1 MGVKGQHGKSP
12 DVDTPSPPTTSGE
25 RAGVRG
31 QRINQSQRPRNAKE
45 RRTEK
50 AKRRDSTKRLPLT
63 QPSPP
68 SQATGERASS
78 AASSAIAPRLLHW
91 YAKHGRSNLPWQ
103 HPRSA
108 YRVWLSEVMLQ
119 QTQVATVIPYF
130 LRFVEKFPD
139 LATLAAAP
147 LDDVFALWSGLGYY
161 SRARNLQRTAQLCVA
176 NHDGGLPRDPD
187 ALSALPGIGRSTAGA
202 ILAQAY
208 GLRFPI
214 LDGNVKRVLA
224 RWRGIEGWPGA
235 NAVNRKLWTIA
246 EKQTPS
252 RRIVDYTQ
260 AIMDLGATVCVR
272 SRPRCGDC
280 PLAGDCVA
288 LARGLTAKLPG
299 RKPARTIPTRST
311 VMLVL
316 RDAHGRLL
324 IERRPPTGVWAGLWS
339 LPEATDRA
347 AARRDAVRYGKINN
361 RSAFADLPPF
371 VHRFSHYRLEVTPFL
386 LQVAATTRIADEPD
400 RRWVQP
406 EQAAALGL
414 PAPVRK
420 LIASLADLS

>member
-1 MGVKGQHGKSP
+1 MTIAAAPAAHGGGADGGNPSSELDATAIRSP
-12 DVDTPSPPTTSGE
+12 SRT
-25 RAGVRG
+25 
-31 QRINQSQRPRNAKE
+31 RP
-45 RRTEK
+45 
-50 AKRRDSTKRLPLT
+50 
-63 QPSPP
+63 
-68 SQATGERASS
+68 
-78 AASSAIAPRLLHW
+78 IAPRLLRW

-130 LRFVEKFPD
+130 LRFVDKFPN
-139 LATLAAAP
+139 LAALAEAP

-176 NHDGGLPRDPD
+176 RHGGDLPRAFDEL
-187 ALSALPGIGRSTAGA
+187 AALPGIGRSTAGA
-202 ILAQAY
+202 ILAQAH

-224 RWRGIEGWPGA
+224 RWRGIDGWPGA
-235 NAVNRKLWTIA
+235 TAVNRKLWIIA
-246 EKQTPS
+246 ENQTPQ

-280 PLAGDCVA
+280 PLADDC
-288 LARGLTAKLPG
+288 LAHVRGLTAKLPE
-299 RKPARTIPTRST
+299 RKPARKIPTRST

-316 RDAHGRLL
+316 RDAQGHLL
-324 IERRPPTGVWAGLWS
+324 VERRPPTGVWAGLWS
-339 LPEATDRA
+339 LPEAADRTSA
-347 AARRDAVRYGKINN
+347 QRDAVRYGGINAK
-361 RSAFADLPPF
+361 STFADLPPF
-371 VHRFSHYRLEVTPFL
+371 VHGFSHYRLEVTPL
-386 LQVAATTRIADEPD
+386 ELHIAADQRIADDPD
-400 RRWVQP
+400 RRWVSP

-420 LIASLADLS
+420 LIASLAQVSV